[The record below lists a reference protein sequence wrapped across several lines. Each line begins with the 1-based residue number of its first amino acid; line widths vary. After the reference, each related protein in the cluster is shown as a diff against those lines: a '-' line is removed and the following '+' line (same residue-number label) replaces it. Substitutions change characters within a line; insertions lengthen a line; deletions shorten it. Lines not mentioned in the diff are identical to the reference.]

1 MFNFIPTPYKILGFV
16 LLILGVAGYSYY
28 YGYSAAKT
36 KAQKEALEKEN
47 RNQAIVIDLQKQ
59 LSAAKD
65 KVIIRFVEKTNTITE
80 RKYIYVDKAK
90 NTPSKCELSN
100 GWINLHD
107 ASAKLMNIDS
117 NSVSDNTSSGIRDN
131 KALETVVS
139 NYSICH
145 KNAQQ
150 LKSLQEWIKN
160 NQQIID
166 EMISKRN

>member
-1 MFNFIPTPYKILGFV
+1 MFNLIPTPYKILGFV

-47 RNQAIVIDLQKQ
+47 KNQALVIDLQKQ

-100 GWINLHD
+100 GWVHVHNS
-107 ASAKLMNIDS
+107 SAKGTLPDS
-117 NSVSDNTSSGIRDN
+117 TGSSDETTSGIRDN
-131 KALETVVS
+131 QALETVVS
-139 NYSICH
+139 NYSTCQR
-145 KNAQQ
+145 NSEQ
-150 LKSLQEWIKN
+150 LKSLQEWVREN
-160 NQQIID
+160 NKIL
-166 EMISKRN
+166 EGNNK